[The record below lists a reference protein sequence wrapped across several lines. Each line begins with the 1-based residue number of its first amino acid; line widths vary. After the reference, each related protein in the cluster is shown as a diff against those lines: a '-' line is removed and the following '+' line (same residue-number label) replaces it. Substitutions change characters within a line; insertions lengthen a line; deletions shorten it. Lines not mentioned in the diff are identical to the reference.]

1 MINYLTE
8 QVKFDLRDKR
18 KISDWIKET
27 IREET
32 TGNKVVGDI
41 AIVFT
46 SDEYLREIN
55 IKFLKKDYY
64 TDIISFDNSTEK
76 KISGDLII
84 SKERVKENSIQYS
97 QSFCDELHRVVIHG
111 ILHILGYNDLI
122 ESEKE
127 IMSKKEDYY
136 LAKRGWINNAI

>member
-46 SDEYLREIN
+46 SDRILKEEIN
-55 IKFLKKDYY
+55 IKF
-64 TDIISFDNSTEK
+64 T
-76 KISGDLII
+76 
-84 SKERVKENSIQYS
+84 Q
-97 QSFCDELHRVVIHG
+97 
-111 ILHILGYNDLI
+111 
-122 ESEKE
+122 
-127 IMSKKEDYY
+127 
-136 LAKRGWINNAI
+136 KRLLYRYHFL